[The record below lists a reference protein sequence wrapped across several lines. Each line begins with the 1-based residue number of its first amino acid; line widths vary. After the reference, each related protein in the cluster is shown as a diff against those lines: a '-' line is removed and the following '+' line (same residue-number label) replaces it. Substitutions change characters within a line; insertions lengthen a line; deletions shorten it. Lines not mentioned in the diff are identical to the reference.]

1 MPRRSRRLRDMARRR
16 MRDMRNP
23 YGSRGGYVVS
33 DRRDYAGRRMDRDYG
48 MDMGYEMDYASRYG
62 NREYDS
68 TYDYPHYSESDYA
81 RGRRDYEPNRE
92 YDRHYDY
99 PYMMGDYARTGRN
112 RERDYARGRGRD
124 YGRGSYYGFYDGD
137 YLEDEDLME
146 WSKELMKEV
155 EEKDKAFFSKENMQ
169 RKAEEMGI
177 KFDKFSFPEFYTT
190 TLMMYTDYHTTLGT
204 GNMEVYLKLAKDWLC
219 DEDAELQY
227 GEKLSAY
234 YESIVEGE

>member
-1 MPRRSRRLRDMARRR
+1 MPRRDRRRMRDMARRR

-33 DRRDYAGRRMDRDYG
+33 DRRDYASRRMDRN
-48 MDMGYEMDYASRYG
+48 YEMDYAGRYG
-62 NREYDS
+62 DREYDS
-68 TYDYPHYSESDYA
+68 NYDYTDYPEYDYA
-81 RGRRDYEPNRE
+81 RGGRSSQSDRE
-92 YDRHYDY
+92 YDRHYSY
-99 PYMMGDYARTGRN
+99 PMMYEDYARTGRN
-112 RERDYARGRGRD
+112 RDRGYSDMTDYARGRGRD
-124 YGRGSYYGFYDGD
+124 RGYYDYYDGD

-146 WSKELMKEV
+146 WSKKLMKEV
-155 EEKDKAFFSKENMQ
+155 EENDKQFFSKENIE

-190 TLMMYTDYHTTLGT
+190 ALMMYTDYHTTIGS

>member
-1 MPRRSRRLRDMARRR
+1 MPRRDRRRMRDMARRR

-33 DRRDYAGRRMDRDYG
+33 DRRDYASRRMDR
-48 MDMGYEMDYASRYG
+48 GYEMDYAGRYG
-62 NREYDS
+62 DREYDS
-68 TYDYPHYSESDYA
+68 NYDYT
-81 RGRRDYEPNRE
+81 
-92 YDRHYDY
+92 DY
-99 PYMMGDYARTGRN
+99 PEYDYARTGRN
-112 RERDYARGRGRD
+112 RDRGYGNMTDYARGRSRD

-137 YLEDEDLME
+137 YLEDDDLME
-146 WSKELMKEV
+146 WSKDLMKEV
-155 EEKDKAFFSKENMQ
+155 EEKDKAFFSKENME

-190 TLMMYTDYHTTLGT
+190 ALMMYTDYHATLGT
-204 GNMEVYLKLAKDWLC
+204 SNMEVYLKLAKDWLC